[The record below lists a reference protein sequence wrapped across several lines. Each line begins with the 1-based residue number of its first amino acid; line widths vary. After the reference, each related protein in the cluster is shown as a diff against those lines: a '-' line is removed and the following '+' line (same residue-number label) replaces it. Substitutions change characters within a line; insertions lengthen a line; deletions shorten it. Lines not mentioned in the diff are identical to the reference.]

1 MSAVA
6 CHRAGTGE
14 PLLLLHGLGLSWR
27 CWAPV
32 LGHLERS
39 NEVIAMDL
47 PGFGAAPELATTP
60 TVSAL
65 ADAVENELDRGG
77 LGEVHIAG
85 NSLGGWIALE
95 LARRGRAR
103 GVVALAP
110 AGMELAPER
119 GYVVS
124 LNELMRLR
132 AKAAAPFAPALA
144 RSRVW
149 RSAVLGP
156 MRARPWRVRPRDAV
170 EEVRVFASAPGFQAT
185 LRHTVATGGPSGL
198 RCIAVPVR
206 VCFGPLDVLLGP
218 VTAPRYAA
226 AVPGAE
232 LMPLPGCGHVPMVD
246 DPWGVARAITEV
258 TAPRS

>member
-1 MSAVA
+1 MSAVT
-6 CHRAGTGE
+6 CHRAGAGE

-27 CWAPV
+27 CWTPV
-32 LGHLERS
+32 LADLERS

-47 PGFGAAPELATTP
+47 PGFGAAPVLATAP

-65 ADAVENELDRGG
+65 TDAVEGELDRGG
-77 LGEVHIAG
+77 LGEIHVAG

-103 GVVALAP
+103 SVVALAP
-110 AGMELAPER
+110 AGMELPPER

-124 LNELMRLR
+124 LNEVMRMR
-132 AKAAAPFAPALA
+132 AKAAAPFAPTLA

-149 RSAVLGP
+149 RSCVLGP

-170 EEVRVFASAPGFQAT
+170 EEVCVFASAPGFQAT
-185 LRHTVATGGPSGL
+185 LRRTVATGVPSGL
-198 RCIAVPVR
+198 RSITVPVR

-218 VTAPRYAA
+218 MTAPRYAA

-232 LMPLPGCGHVPMVD
+232 LRALAGCGHVPMAD
-246 DPWGVARAITEV
+246 DPSHVARAITEV
-258 TAPRS
+258 TAARS